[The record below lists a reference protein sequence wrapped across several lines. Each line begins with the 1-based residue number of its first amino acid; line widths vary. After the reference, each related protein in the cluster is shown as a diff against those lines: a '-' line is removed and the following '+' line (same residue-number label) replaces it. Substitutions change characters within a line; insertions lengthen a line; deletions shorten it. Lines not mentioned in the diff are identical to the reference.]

1 MEAVEKKPL
10 SEEELISIREE
21 LKTCIATILDKIN
34 YIYAVECSA
43 WFQDPNEKW
52 YRDFFLWLLLNLF
65 RAESAS
71 MKRVFDINVKVKTK

>member
-43 WFQDPNEKW
+43 
-52 YRDFFLWLLLNLF
+52 
-65 RAESAS
+65 
-71 MKRVFDINVKVKTK
+71 